1 MKDLEL
7 QSQEQLQVVKQEQL
21 QVVKK
26 EWISPEME
34 EINVNGGIIG
44 GAYERFGGSLT
55 S

>member
-1 MKDLEL
+1 MEN
-7 QSQEQLQVVKQEQL
+7 QLSTEKQPN

-26 EWISPEME
+26 EWITPEMV

-44 GAYERFGGSLT
+44 GAYERFGGSLA

>member
-7 QSQEQLQVVKQEQL
+7 QSQEQL

-44 GAYERFGGSLT
+44 GIYERSTTMGQRGMLS
-55 S
+55 